1 MNETSIGKQG
11 LGVMDILLI
20 IETKIA
26 ADKYIFLLLWTL
38 NTKRRSSFQNQMV
51 DLLLQ
56 FFPSQNSKTFHYKI
70 STQTFDSSV
79 IF

>member
-56 FFPSQNSKTFHYKI
+56 FFPSQNSKTFHCKI

-79 IF
+79 IV